1 MGAATDQNVDG
12 TSQASDLMRQEH
24 ALTEAWSEVSIIY
37 CSANISQ
44 SSLSKALYHMLTIFI
59 GDYKM
64 MDDLKLDNGQALAHR
79 RKIANSRPKFTN
91 SYNPWKVEMK
101 YLNDKL
107 MTSDEFAKDSK
118 ILNMI
123 NKSVVKEEHTKNEI
137 LYLVK

>member
-1 MGAATDQNVDG
+1 
-12 TSQASDLMRQEH
+12 
-24 ALTEAWSEVSIIY
+24 
-37 CSANISQ
+37 
-44 SSLSKALYHMLTIFI
+44 
-59 GDYKM
+59 
-64 MDDLKLDNGQALAHR
+64 
-79 RKIANSRPKFTN
+79 
-91 SYNPWKVEMK
+91 MK